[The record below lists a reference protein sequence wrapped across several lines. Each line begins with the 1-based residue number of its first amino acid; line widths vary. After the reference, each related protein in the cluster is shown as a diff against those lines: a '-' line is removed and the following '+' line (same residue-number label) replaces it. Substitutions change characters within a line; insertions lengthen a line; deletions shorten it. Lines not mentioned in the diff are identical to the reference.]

1 MTWIAGASIFSGRP
15 DPSWPISDELGARL
29 ESLWDSLPASQAEDV
44 RPPPLGYRGCFVI
57 SPDRRRWMAYRQS
70 VRHEAAG
77 RIEHRRDNNRNF
89 ESTVIASAPNGV
101 LPPWVND

>member
-1 MTWIAGASIFSGRP
+1 MPEVQTFPGRP
-15 DPSWPISDELGARL
+15 DRPGPISDELGARL
-29 ESLWDSLPASQAEDV
+29 ESLWASFPVWRAEDV
-44 RPPPLGYRGCFVI
+44 RRPPLGYRGCFVI
-57 SPDRRRWMAYRQS
+57 SPDQRSWMAYRKS